1 MINNIIE
8 DEKYKALVSTQI
20 HETIQFLLSKQEEF
34 AITVNVKA
42 ANFKPELPEA
52 VYDKLAKFSLF
63 VLTNYTYSTLTLD
76 ENFLSFEAG
85 FGAENF
91 GSVVTIPLHSIF
103 QIVVDESIL
112 FVNPV
117 ATVEKFNESQVSENR
132 SLNAFKNN
140 PNNKKFMDS

>member
-8 DEKYKALVSTQI
+8 DEKYKELVSVQI
-20 HETIQFLLSKQEEF
+20 HQTLQFLLEKNEEF

-42 ANFKPELPEA
+42 ANFKPTLPEA

-63 VLTNYTYSTLTLD
+63 VLSNYTYSTLQVD
-76 ENFLSFEAG
+76 ENFISFEAG

-117 ATVEKFNESQVSENR
+117 ATVEKFNENTVLENR
-132 SLNAFKNN
+132 SLNAFMNN
-140 PNNKKFMDS
+140 PNNKKLLD